1 MMKFAKTALC
11 ASAPLL
17 LLIAGCS
24 DPASKSQTAT
34 TTTTATATAPAAAS
48 AAAGT
53 PLPVTDASA
62 IAADQQPVPG
72 SDRPPG
78 PADVE
83 LITPSNSPLAQ
94 PIDTAEWKAQAVTP
108 QARKNA
114 LLRAEVL
121 LARAHFSPGVIDG
134 QDGGNLQNAI
144 AAFETARNLPVDGK
158 MSEAVWQA
166 LSKDAQPALT
176 DYIVTADDV
185 KGPFLPKVP
194 TDMAEMA
201 KLPAMSFTGP
211 VQALAE
217 RFHMDEALL
226 KSLNPGA
233 DFGVAGTKIVV
244 AGLGADKLKAS
255 VTRIEVD
262 KTKRQVRAYGPGEA
276 LLAVY
281 PATVGSTERPAPS
294 GDFAV
299 RTVAP
304 NPTYTYD
311 PSRLT
316 FGKASNGKLTIQPG
330 PNNPVGSTWIDL
342 TIPTYGIHGTPDP
355 RLVGKT
361 ASHGCVRLTN
371 WDVRQ
376 LGAAVKKGTVV
387 AFVGV
392 EQAKAPKVAG

>member
-1 MMKFAKTALC
+1 MMKFRKAALF
-11 ASAPLL
+11 AGIPLL
-17 LLIAGCS
+17 LAAAACS
-24 DPASKSQTAT
+24 DPASKSTT
-34 TTTTATATAPAAAS
+34 TTTTATTTAPAPAAPAS
-48 AAAGT
+48 AAVAT
-53 PLPVTDASA
+53 QNYPAPDVHPAPLEDIPLIVESISPVAPA
-62 IAADQQPVPG
+62 IDKADW
-72 SDRPPG
+72 S
-78 PADVE
+78 
-83 LITPSNSPLAQ
+83 AQ
-94 PIDTAEWKAQAVTP
+94 PVTP
-108 QARKNA
+108 QAKKNA

-144 AAFETARNLPVDGK
+144 AAFEAAHGLPVDGK
-158 MSEAVWQA
+158 MDEQVWAA
-166 LSKDAQPALT
+166 LAKDTQPALT
-176 DYIVTADDV
+176 DYVITAEDL
-185 KGPFLPKVP
+185 KGPFPAKIP

-201 KLPAMSFTGP
+201 KLDALGFTSP
-211 VQALAE
+211 VEELAE

-233 DFGVAGTKIVV
+233 DFSQAGTKIVV
-244 AGLGADKLKAS
+244 AALGPDKLKAP
-255 VTRIEVD
+255 VTRLEVD
-262 KTKRQVRAYGPGEA
+262 KTKRQIRAYGAGEV

-281 PATVGSTERPAPS
+281 PATVGSTERPAPE
-294 GDFAV
+294 GEWAV

-316 FGKASNGKLTIQPG
+316 FGKTAEGKLTIKPG

-342 TIPTYGIHGTPDP
+342 TKDTYGIHGTPDP

-361 ASHGCVRLTN
+361 ASHGCVRMTN

-376 LGAAVKKGTVV
+376 LSQAVKKGTVV

-392 EQAKAPKVAG
+392 EQDKAQKVTG

>member
-1 MMKFAKTALC
+1 MNLAKSAALAAG
-11 ASAPLL
+11 ASLL
-17 LLIAGCS
+17 VLAAACS
-24 DPASKSQTAT
+24 DPAAKSQAAT
-34 TTTTATATAPAAAS
+34 TTTTSTTAS
-48 AAAGT
+48 AAAAPAEAGT

-62 IAADQQPVPG
+62 TAADQPIPG
-72 SDRPPG
+72 TNLPPASG
-78 PADVE
+78 DVE

-144 AAFETARNLPVDGK
+144 AAFETAHSLPVDGK

-176 DYIVTADDV
+176 DYVITADDV

-201 KLPAMSFTGP
+201 KLPAMAFTSP
-211 VQALAE
+211 VQELTE

-233 DFGVAGTKIVV
+233 DFSAAGTKIVV
-244 AGLGADKLKAS
+244 AGLGADKLKVP

-262 KTKRQVRAYGPGEA
+262 KGKRQVRAYGPA
-276 LLAVY
+276 DLLLAVY

-311 PSRLT
+311 PTRLT

-355 RLVGKT
+355 RLVGKA

-371 WDVRQ
+371 WDARQ
-376 LGAAVKKGTVV
+376 LGQAVKKGTVV
-387 AFVGV
+387 AFMGV
-392 EQAKAPKVAG
+392 EQAKAAKVAG